1 MDKSEEISQFFD
13 ETKTNELLRAA
24 LMQAEREDDVI
35 EVAHRF
41 GYGFSSDDVAA
52 LRDEKYG
59 PMDDASMENMQGGTS
74 DPVRDWG
81 TSRWVSGFGHY
92 INTGQ
97 SGGII

>member
-1 MDKSEEISQFFD
+1 MDKSKEISQFFD

-41 GYGFSSDDVAA
+41 GYGFSSADVAA

-81 TSRWVSGFGHY
+81 TSRWVRGFGHY
-92 INTGQ
+92 INTGR
-97 SGGII
+97 GGGLV